1 MKNKEQPKVPK
12 KSLTFAD
19 SFRFAAS
26 GLGYALRH
34 ERNLRFHFIFALV
47 VLGMAFVCGF
57 SALEVC
63 FLALTIGFV
72 IIAEML
78 NTAVEKMVDYVS
90 PQWSDNAKIA
100 KDVAAGAV
108 LVSAFFAVVVGL
120 VLFLRPQVI
129 HRILD
134 YFQ

>member
-1 MKNKEQPKVPK
+1 MKNNTEQEAK

-19 SFRFAAS
+19 SFHFAAS
-26 GLGYALRH
+26 GLMYALRH

-47 VLGMAFVCGF
+47 VLAMALVCGF
-57 SALEVC
+57 SALEIC

-90 PQWSDNAKIA
+90 PQWSANAKIA

-108 LVSAFFAVVVGL
+108 LVSAFFAAVVGL

-129 HRILD
+129 HRILNF
-134 YFQ
+134 FQ